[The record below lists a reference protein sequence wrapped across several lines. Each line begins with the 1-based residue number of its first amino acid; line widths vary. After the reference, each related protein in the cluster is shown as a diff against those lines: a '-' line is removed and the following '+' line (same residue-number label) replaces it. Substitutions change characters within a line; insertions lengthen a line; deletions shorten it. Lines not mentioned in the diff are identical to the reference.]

1 MKKKILKISIVG
13 KTNSG
18 KSTLLN
24 SLVGETLSITNK
36 KINTTEEVIIGI
48 ININKN
54 QLIFYDTPGLNHI
67 KNIDSNKIKLKRNL
81 WSGIN
86 ESDLIIYLID
96 IVKYNFNEIFKNIL
110 KLKET
115 NKKIIIVFNKN
126 DLIEKK
132 LILPKIK
139 ELNKNFNDISFFSI
153 SAKKNSGIEILI
165 NYLLTQTN
173 YGQWQFEYNQ
183 LSNKDDIFLTNE
195 STRNA
200 ILTFLHKEIPYNVK
214 IINKMYKHLQNGDLK
229 IKQDIEIKNLRYKKI
244 ILGKNGSKIKEIRLK
259 SQNNI
264 SMILKTK
271 VHLYINVI
279 TSNAD

>member
-48 ININKN
+48 TNINKN

-96 IVKYNFNEIFKNIL
+96 IVKYNFNEIYKNIL